1 MNDFYNRLKVI
12 DYIVKKEQKIYKT
25 ALVKILFVA
34 QELYNVPLKY
44 RFGLHI
50 YGPYAP
56 EISSEIIY
64 LEQNKNI
71 YSTPQ
76 TINNYVSYE
85 LTPAEQL
92 CDFPEDDQ
100 NFINTHKNT
109 IDKILEYM
117 ADMPV
122 KELELVSTIIFVWS
136 RFYKD
141 EELLIKKV
149 NEIKPHFKSDKIL
162 KKYNELLEKE
172 FLSQELV

>member
-12 DYIVKKEQKIYKT
+12 DYIVKKKQKIYKT

-64 LEQNKNI
+64 LGQNKNI
-71 YSTPQ
+71 YSTP
-76 TINNYVSYE
+76 INIKNYVSYE
-85 LTPAEQL
+85 LSPAEQAG
-92 CDFPEDDQ
+92 DFPEDNQD
-100 NFINTHKNT
+100 FINTHKNT
-109 IDKILEYM
+109 IDKLVDYM
-117 ADMPV
+117 ADMSV
-122 KELELVSTIIFVWS
+122 KELELISTIIFVWS

-141 EELLIKKV
+141 KELLIKKV
-149 NEIKPHFKSDKIL
+149 NEIKPHFNEDKIL
-162 KKYNELLEKE
+162 EKYSELLAKE
-172 FLSQELV
+172 FLS